1 MTTSRL
7 DQAMAILAFIVFAGF
22 LGILFGYV
30 TRWDLGI
37 MVGITLAL
45 CGWDFWHMAT
55 GRKATITDRFCQISD
70 IGYRLIQDAPGI

>member
-1 MTTSRL
+1 
-7 DQAMAILAFIVFAGF
+7 MAILAFIVFGGF

-45 CGWDFWHMAT
+45 CAWDFWHMAT
-55 GRKATITDRFCQISD
+55 GRKSD
-70 IGYRLIQDAPGI
+70 HH